1 MCPSNEMDRMVL
13 RSGCPLRDVDRYAIG
28 VMESG
33 VGMTLTPLSCMLEMK
48 PALDYL
54 DQADSR
60 VKTEKKA
67 EDDAEEGKFRI

>member
-1 MCPSNEMDRMVL
+1 MDRLVL
-13 RSGCPLRDVDRYAIG
+13 RAESSLPQVDRYA
-28 VMESG
+28 
-33 VGMTLTPLSCMLEMK
+33 VGMMVPGQGLTLTPVKAVLAMR

-67 EDDAEEGKFRI
+67 EDEAEEG